1 MSVSTATGAGC
12 TCSPLQT
19 MVERV
24 GPAAFGR
31 QMRAA
36 VYRGAG
42 RVVVEQVP
50 VPEISDG
57 EVLIRVAA
65 CGICGT
71 DLKKIQHGFVTAPQ
85 IFGHEVA
92 GTVVAVGR
100 GVHRW
105 KLGDRVVSFHHVPC
119 GGCFY
124 CQRRLFS
131 QCPAYKKVG
140 LTAGFDPN
148 GGGFAE
154 YARAMPWI
162 AERGMVEIPAGV
174 SFEEATF
181 VEPVNTCLKAVE
193 KARVAAGETVLV
205 MGQGPIGLLLMMLSR
220 LAGATVLTSDL
231 MPERRAVSER
241 LGAGASFDPQAGR
254 LAEEVMARTEGRGAD
269 VVLVAVPLPAAL
281 SEALA
286 LARPGGRVL
295 LFAQNDPHMKIEFPA
310 AAVGVEEK
318 EILGSYSAAV
328 DRQEESARLVFSRE
342 LPVATLITHRFPL
355 EEFDRAFSLAA
366 RPTRDSLKV
375 LIMPVMEEA

>member
-1 MSVSTATGAGC
+1 
-12 TCSPLQT
+12 
-19 MVERV
+19 
-24 GPAAFGR
+24 
-31 QMRAA
+31 MRAG

-42 RVVVEQVP
+42 RVVVERVP

-71 DLKKIQHGFVTAPQ
+71 DIKKIQRGFVAAPQ

-100 GVHRW
+100 GVGRW
-105 KLGDRVVSFHHVPC
+105 KAGDRVVSFHHVPC
-119 GGCFY
+119 GRCFY
-124 CQRRLFS
+124 CSQRLFS
-131 QCPAYKKVG
+131 QCPGYKKVG

-154 YARAMPWI
+154 YVRAMPWI
-162 AERGMVEIPAGV
+162 AELGMVPIPPGV

-193 KARVAAGETVLV
+193 KARVAPGETVLV
-205 MGQGPIGLLLMMLSR
+205 MGQGPIGLLLMMVSR
-220 LAGATVLTSDL
+220 LAGATVLASDP
-231 MPERRAVSER
+231 MPERRAASER
-241 LGAGASFDPQAGR
+241 LGAAAAFDPGSGR
-254 LAEEVMARTEGRGAD
+254 LPEEVLARTEGRGAD

-295 LFAQNDPHMKIEFPA
+295 LFAQNDPHMEIQFPA

-318 EILGSYSAAV
+318 EILGSYSAAL
-328 DRQEESARLVFSRE
+328 DRQEESARLVFSRA
-342 LPVATLITHRFPL
+342 LPVADLITHRFPL
-355 EEFDRAFSLAA
+355 EKFEQALSLAA

-375 LIMPVMEEA
+375 LIIPTMEAS